1 MQVSI
6 PGPCGVLE
14 GELWSP
20 AGGGPPRAA
29 CAVCH
34 PHPEHGGTLDSSVVF
49 RVARG
54 LQAAGLAVLRFN
66 FRGVGASAGNLPGDA
81 EAEEDLAA
89 TLDWLAERL
98 PGTSLW
104 AAGYSFG
111 ARTAGGLAARE
122 QRIERVVLVALPVLA
137 HPVDALRE
145 LRTPGVVIMGGGDEF
160 GTAAAVRER
169 LPALFPALE
178 LEELAGADHFF
189 TGRTEALGDRVR
201 AFALRSLEPT
211 T

>member
-1 MQVSI
+1 MRVSI
-6 PGPCGVLE
+6 PGPSGVLE

-20 AGGGPPRAA
+20 VGGGPPRAA

-34 PHPEHGGTLDSSVVF
+34 PHPQHGGTLDSSVVF

-54 LQAAGLAVLRFN
+54 LQAAGLAALRFN
-66 FRGVGASAGNLPGDA
+66 FRGVGASAGSLPADG
-81 EAEEDLAA
+81 EAQDDLSAA
-89 TLDWLAERL
+89 LDWLAERL
-98 PGTSLW
+98 PGTPLW

-111 ARTAGGLAARE
+111 ALTAGALAARQ

-137 HPVDALRE
+137 YPLDALAE
-145 LRTPGVVIMGGGDEF
+145 LRTPGVAVMAGGDEY
-160 GTAAAVRER
+160 GTATAVRER
-169 LPALFPALE
+169 LPAVASALE

-189 TGRTEALGDRVR
+189 TGATEALEERVR